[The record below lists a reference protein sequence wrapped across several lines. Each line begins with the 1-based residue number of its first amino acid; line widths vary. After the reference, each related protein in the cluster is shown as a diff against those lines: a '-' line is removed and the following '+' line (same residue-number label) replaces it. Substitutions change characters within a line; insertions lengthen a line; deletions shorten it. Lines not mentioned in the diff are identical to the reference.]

1 MNAVQA
7 PAKMEGFVPM
17 VSIAIVAHVLLDLS
31 ERTVKP
37 TLMTVL
43 AWQIPALTEELVAI
57 HSLLLFVTVLQAIRD
72 IVVKLAVTY
81 VLTTPVK
88 MVDVVNIDRVVTM
101 DITANAYRE
110 HGVRGARKT
119 SMNATI
125 THA

>member
-1 MNAVQA
+1 
-7 PAKMEGFVPM
+7 M